1 MLHDPALV
9 SETQDWLTK
18 ASEDLEVADRLLTG
32 SSPPLPSPAAF
43 HAQQAA
49 EKAQKAFLTWHK
61 QVFPKTHDLRVL
73 GAACVTIDATLDS
86 VSRPVAK
93 ISGYAV
99 APRYPGSWGEPTI
112 AKAREA
118 ITLARA
124 MYDAVIA
131 RLPND
136 VKP

>member
-1 MLHDPALV
+1 MPHDPALV

-49 EKAQKAFLTWHK
+49 EKAQKAFLTWYK
-61 QVFPKTHDLRVL
+61 QSFSKTHDLGEL
-73 GAACVTIDATLDS
+73 GAECVTIDPALGSLCSS
-86 VSRPVAK
+86 VALVGA
-93 ISGYAV
+93 YAV
-99 APRYPGSWGEPTI
+99 APRYPGSGGEPTV
-112 AKAREA
+112 AEAQEA
-118 ITLARA
+118 IRLARA

-131 RLPND
+131 RLPTE